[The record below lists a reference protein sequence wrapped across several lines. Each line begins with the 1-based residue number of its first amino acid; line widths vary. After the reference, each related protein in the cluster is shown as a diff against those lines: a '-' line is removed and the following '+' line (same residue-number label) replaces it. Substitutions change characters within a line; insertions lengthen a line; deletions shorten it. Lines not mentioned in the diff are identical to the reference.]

1 MKELYVNWNIRRE
14 AVVCLDTTQP
24 ICESMCNSYK
34 DSCYSIL
41 RALGYELPESRVI
54 ALVDVVPYAYGTG
67 KYLVLALDNDKR
79 SPVIARVKGIGSVE
93 LSFYGIKLCDDVP
106 TFGLFTFPGAVGCA
120 VYPHLKEFIQ
130 VVKVDR

>member
-1 MKELYVNWNIRRE
+1 MKELYVNWNIRHE

-41 RALGYELPESRVI
+41 RGLSYELPESRAI

-67 KYLVLALDNDKR
+67 KYLVLAL
-79 SPVIARVKGIGSVE
+79 STSQRVYSGCKG
-93 LSFYGIKLCDDVP
+93 
-106 TFGLFTFPGAVGCA
+106 
-120 VYPHLKEFIQ
+120 
-130 VVKVDR
+130 R